1 MPLLIDEVIVEVE
14 DSPAPNTETAA
25 APSDNGMNQA
35 TLFEQ
40 LEKLRERQQR
50 LEVD

>member
-1 MPLLIDEVIVEVE
+1 MPLLIDEVIAEVDESPVPPVE
-14 DSPAPNTETAA
+14 SPATPPESGTH
-25 APSDNGMNQA
+25 QA
-35 TLFEQ
+35 SLSEQ

>member
-1 MPLLIDEVIVEVE
+1 MPLLIDEVIAEVE
-14 DSPAPNTETAA
+14 ESPTTTTETSSMHPDSGTYQ
-25 APSDNGMNQA
+25 AP
-35 TLFEQ
+35 LFEQ